1 MTSMAVEDLVGLAG
15 LFSVA
20 FLAATLLP
28 AQSEAVL
35 AAMVIGAVASVPV
48 LLAVASI
55 GNVLGSCVN
64 WWLGLQVD
72 RFQGRRWFPVSE
84 QTLGKA
90 RKIYSR
96 WGWPSLALS
105 WMPII
110 GDPITLAAGVMK
122 EPLWR
127 FMIVVGIAKVVRY
140 MVVLAVAEEFI
151 S

>member
-1 MTSMAVEDLVGLAG
+1 MAVEDLVGLGG
-15 LFSVA
+15 LFGVA

-28 AQSEAVL
+28 AQSEAML

-72 RFQGRRWFPVSE
+72 RFRGRRWFPVSE
-84 QTLGKA
+84 QTLAKA

-96 WGWPSLALS
+96 WGWPSLAFS

-110 GDPITLAAGVMK
+110 GDPITLAAGVMR

-127 FMIVVGIAKVVRY
+127 FVIVVGIAKVARY
-140 MVVLAVAEEFI
+140 ILVLAVAEKFI